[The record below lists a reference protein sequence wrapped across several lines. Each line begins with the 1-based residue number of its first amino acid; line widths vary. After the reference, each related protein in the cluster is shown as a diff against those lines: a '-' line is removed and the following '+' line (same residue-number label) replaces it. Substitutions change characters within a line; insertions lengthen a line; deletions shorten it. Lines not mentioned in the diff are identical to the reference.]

1 MNTAEMTML
10 TNTSADQLIDAL
22 KACGL
27 VNITWGGEQN
37 MLCGNPLYDLPLL
50 DISCGNEGQAW
61 AINRAK
67 EAISRGDEALAR
79 RHLAPL
85 IRQPL
90 H

>member
-1 MNTAEMTML
+1 MQTDEMTML
-10 TNTSADQLIDAL
+10 TNEDQLIEAL

-27 VNITWGGEQN
+27 VNITWGGEQD
-37 MLCGNPLYDLPLL
+37 MLCGNLFENLPIL

-67 EAISRGDEALAR
+67 EAISMGDEAAAR
-79 RHLAPL
+79 EHIAPL
-85 IRQPL
+85 IRKPV